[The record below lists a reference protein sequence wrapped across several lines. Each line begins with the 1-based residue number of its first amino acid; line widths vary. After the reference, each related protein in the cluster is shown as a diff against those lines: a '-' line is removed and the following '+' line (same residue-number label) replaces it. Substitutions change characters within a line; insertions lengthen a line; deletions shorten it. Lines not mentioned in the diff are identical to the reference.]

1 MLEEVEDACADG
13 PVDGGERDR
22 DAVPSECHRTEKDVG
37 IGADGDDRVDCL
49 GGHGH
54 ARSQLWR
61 GAGTGLSWQRL
72 PKVVT
77 VT

>member
-1 MLEEVEDACADG
+1 MNVG
-13 PVDGGERDR
+13 VD
-22 DAVPSECHRTEKDVG
+22 
-37 IGADGDDRVDCL
+37 ADGDDRVDCL

-54 ARSQLWR
+54 ARSLRAR
-61 GAGTGLSWQRL
+61 GAGTALSWQRL